1 MRHYQDKYP
10 ISDKA
15 EYVIDY
21 VYDNPSGASFY
32 YQLVRLSDNAI
43 LFANQSIQN
52 IYVHCWR
59 YGIAY
64 DKVSII

>member
-1 MRHYQDKYP
+1 MRLYQNKYP

-21 VYDNPSGASFY
+21 VYDNPSGANFY
-32 YQLVRLSDNAI
+32 YQLVRLSDDAI
-43 LFANQSIQN
+43 LFANQN
-52 IYVHCWR
+52 LNNVMLHCWR